1 MTDEAPTEEP
11 DCPQDII
18 LENDAWRIAPFL
30 QDEAEAAVSE
40 ALKVALA
47 ESGLPENAGL
57 TVLLADDEALQRLNA
72 DHRGQDNQR
81 HLIPGGRAWRDAD

>member
-30 QDEAEAAVSE
+30 QNEAEAAVVE
-40 ALKVALA
+40 ALGTALA
-47 ESGLPENAGL
+47 EAKLPEDAGNHC
-57 TVLLADDEALQRLNA
+57 TKSRCPAQAKGKGWFEPA
-72 DHRGQDNQR
+72 
-81 HLIPGGRAWRDAD
+81 